1 MDQRFSQMPLKLI
14 EQESPSVSM
23 KRSGQMNFSPIQT
36 PLVLTDSQKSTF
48 FTRRL
53 LLLLSLLISG
63 VVLLSML
70 MVVGIAWRQNESA
83 IRQESLLLHN
93 SWKDRRQDLVKNI
106 RDYAFWGEAWNHLH
120 LKVDTIWAF
129 EQQNFGPGLFSEF
142 HYEGVFVVDGEGRTR
157 YSVIN
162 GRMSDLPIESWL
174 GTHAVSVVRQ
184 ARTLSQQENAISMNM
199 MIGTTPAI
207 VAAAPVTTGKVPG
220 LKNRA
225 GMPTVLIFVDR
236 MTPGKLRDFGNS
248 IGIANTRVPAN
259 PQDAYVAPFINEDVT
274 DSMPV
279 VIRWDS
285 DQPGRNL
292 LLILL
297 PMLFGATVILGLV
310 ARKVVNY
317 AMHNAMLCD
326 QHFMLLMHS
335 QRELAASEA
344 RFRDV
349 AETASDWI
357 WETNAQG
364 ILIYLS
370 KRFAVVTGY
379 GVRQLLGK
387 SIDDILQHDVQ
398 PVSTWI
404 FQQREE
410 HHRQAL
416 RCYSVSAG
424 GETRICTLVA
434 KVIEDNGQIAG
445 YRGTVSDVTQEV
457 EDQAR
462 IHYLSQHDALTGL
475 PNRLY
480 MSEFLTGRLQ
490 AYLTTDRPLVLISL
504 DLDNFK
510 PINDT
515 WGHAAGDYVLNKVSL
530 RLRSVLKAGDLV
542 SRQGGDEFIVIVSD
556 FANEQEIN
564 NCCRALLNEICRPF
578 YLGQQ
583 EIFIGASMGIALAP
597 KDAMQA
603 EELLRLA
610 DIALYKSKRE
620 GRNRWTWYSA
630 EMAEHLVVRREME
643 RGLRKAIVGKELRLD
658 YQPRYS
664 LNNAS
669 LDGAEALIRWEH
681 PEKGLIMPDKFIGLA
696 EETGLIVEISDWVLA
711 RACADASTWPEPMY
725 VSVNISPVEFRSG
738 NLAKRVAEAL
748 ERSGLAAE
756 RLELEITENITLEN
770 PQSALKVMQQLKRL
784 GVKLT
789 VDDFGAGHAS
799 LGYLKTFP
807 FDGMKMD
814 RSYMND
820 FPHSAQAA
828 SIVEGIIG
836 LGKAFAL
843 TVTAEGVETR
853 EQLQELQAIACQ
865 EGQGYYLGRPMPL
878 DHFSRLLKEPVTLR

>member
-1 MDQRFSQMPLKLI
+1 
-14 EQESPSVSM
+14 
-23 KRSGQMNFSPIQT
+23 MNFSPIQ
-36 PLVLTDSQKSTF
+36 PKMVLTDGQKSTF

-53 LLLLSLLISG
+53 LMSLSLLMS
-63 VVLLSML
+63 VALLLAML
-70 MVVGIAWRQNESA
+70 MVVGAAWKQNESSVK
-83 IRQESLLLHN
+83 QESLLLHN
-93 SWKDRRQDLVKNI
+93 GWKDRRQNLVKNI
-106 RDYAFWGEAWNHLH
+106 RDYAFWGEAWKHLH
-120 LKVDTIWAF
+120 LKVDTEWAF
-129 EQQNFGPGLFSEF
+129 DQQNLGSGLFSEF
-142 HYEGVFVVDGEGRTR
+142 HYEGVFVVDGEGHTR

-162 GRMSDLPIESWL
+162 GQMSDLTLESWL
-174 GTHAVSVVRQ
+174 GTHAMPLVRQ
-184 ARTLSQQENAISMNM
+184 ARARLQLDSATSTNM

-207 VAAAPVTTGKVPG
+207 VAAAPITSGKVPG
-220 LKNRA
+220 LMARD
-225 GMPTVLIFVDR
+225 GTPSVLIFVDR
-236 MTPGKLRDFGNS
+236 LTPEKLREFGEA
-248 IGIANTRVPAN
+248 IGVNNARVPLN
-259 PQDAYVAPFINEDVT
+259 LQDAFVTPFINEDVA
-274 DSMPV
+274 DSTPV

-285 DQPGRNL
+285 DRTGRNL

-297 PMLFGATVILGLV
+297 PMLFAATIILGLV
-310 ARKVVNY
+310 ARRVVNQ
-317 AMHNAMLCD
+317 AMHNATLCD
-326 QHFMLLMHS
+326 ERFMLLMHS

-357 WETNAQG
+357 WEINAQG
-364 ILIYLS
+364 TLIYLS
-370 KRFAVVTGY
+370 TRFAAVTGY
-379 GVRQLLGK
+379 EISQFLGK
-387 SIDDILQHDVQ
+387 PIDDIFQHDIQ
-398 PVSTWI
+398 PVSAWI
-404 FQQREE
+404 FQQRQES
-410 HHRQAL
+410 HRQTL
-416 RCYSVSAG
+416 RCYSVSAN
-424 GETRICTLVA
+424 GETRICSLVA
-434 KVIEDNGQIAG
+434 NVVEGSGQIAG
-445 YRGTVSDVTQEV
+445 FRGTVSDVTKEV

-480 MSEFLTGRLQ
+480 MSEFLLGRLQ
-490 AYLTTDRPLVLISL
+490 AHPIHERPLVLISL

-515 WGHAAGDYVLNKVSL
+515 WGHAAGDSVLNEVSI
-530 RLRSVLKAGDLV
+530 RLRSALKAGDLV

-556 FANEQEIN
+556 LTSEQEIN
-564 NCCRALLNEICRPF
+564 SCCRVLLNEICRPF

-620 GRNRWTWYSA
+620 GRNRWTWYRP
-630 EMAEHLVVRREME
+630 EMAEHLAVRREME
-643 RGLRKAIVGKELRLD
+643 RNLRKAIAGNQLRLF
-658 YQPRYS
+658 YQPRYGLKNGE
-664 LNNAS
+664 LN
-669 LDGAEALIRWEH
+669 GAEALIRWEH
-681 PEKGLIMPDKFIGLA
+681 PENGLIMPDSFIGLA

-711 RACADASTWPEPMY
+711 RACADALTWPNQMY

-738 NLAKRVAEAL
+738 NLAKRVAAAL
-748 ERSGLAAE
+748 TQSGLAAE

-770 PQSALKVMQQLKRL
+770 PQSALEVMQQLKTL

-814 RSYMND
+814 RSYMDD
-820 FPHSAQAA
+820 FPHCDQAA

-836 LGKAFAL
+836 LGNAFAL
-843 TVTAEGVETR
+843 TVTAEGIETH
-853 EQLQELQAIACQ
+853 EQLQQLQTVACQ

-878 DHFSRLLKEPVTLR
+878 GQFTQLLNESGTLK

>member
-1 MDQRFSQMPLKLI
+1 
-14 EQESPSVSM
+14 
-23 KRSGQMNFSPIQT
+23 MNFSPLQT
-36 PLVLTDSQKSTF
+36 NLVLTDGQKSTF

-53 LLLLSLLISG
+53 LMSLSLLMSG

-70 MVVGIAWRQNESA
+70 MVVGIAWRQNESS

-93 SWKDRRQDLVKNI
+93 GWKDRRQDLMKNI

-120 LKVDTIWAF
+120 LNVDTDWAYD
-129 EQQNFGPGLFSEF
+129 QQNLGPGLFSEF

-162 GRMSDLPIESWL
+162 GQLSDLPVESWL
-174 GTHAVSVVRQ
+174 GTHAAPLVRQ
-184 ARTLSQQENAISMNM
+184 ARALLKQESATSTNM
-199 MIGTTPAI
+199 MIGSTPAI
-207 VAAAPVTTGKVPG
+207 VAAAPITTGKVPG
-220 LKNRA
+220 LKTRA
-225 GMPTVLIFVDR
+225 GMPSVLIFIDR
-236 MTPGKLRDFGNS
+236 LTPEKLRDFGAA
-248 IGIANTRVPAN
+248 IGVANARVPGSL
-259 PQDAYVAPFINEDVT
+259 QDAFITPFINEEVA
-274 DSMPV
+274 DSTPV

-297 PMLFGATVILGLV
+297 PMLFAAAVILGLV
-310 ARKVVNY
+310 ARRVVNH

-326 QHFMLLMHS
+326 QRFLLLMHS

-370 KRFAVVTGY
+370 ERFTAVTGY
-379 GVRQLLGK
+379 DVEQLLGK
-387 SIDDILQHDVQ
+387 SIDDLLQHDTQ
-398 PVSTWI
+398 PVSGWI

-410 HHRQAL
+410 HHRQTL

-424 GETRICTLVA
+424 GETRICTLVT
-434 KVIEDNGQIAG
+434 KVVEGNGQIAG
-445 YRGTVSDVTQEV
+445 YRGTVSDVTKEV

-480 MSEFLTGRLQ
+480 MSEFLLGRLQ
-490 AYLTTDRPLVLISL
+490 AHPTAERPLVLISL

-515 WGHAAGDYVLNKVSL
+515 WGHAAGDSVLNEVSL

-556 FANEQEIN
+556 LANEQEIN

-620 GRNRWTWYSA
+620 GRNRWTWYSP
-630 EMAEHLVVRREME
+630 EMAEHLVLRREME
-643 RGLRKAIVGKELRLD
+643 RGLRKAIVGNELRLY
-658 YQPRYS
+658 YQPRYG
-664 LNNAS
+664 LKNAR

-681 PEKGLIMPDKFIGLA
+681 PDKGLIMPDKFIGLA
-696 EETGLIVEISDWVLA
+696 EETGLIVEISDWVLT
-711 RACADASTWPEPMY
+711 RACTDALTWPEAMY

-748 ERSGLAAE
+748 ARSGLAAG

-770 PQSALKVMQQLKRL
+770 PQSALEVMQQLKKL

-820 FPHSAQAA
+820 FPHCSQAA

-878 DHFSRLLKEPVTLR
+878 ERFSLLLNEPVTLGIRKQPV